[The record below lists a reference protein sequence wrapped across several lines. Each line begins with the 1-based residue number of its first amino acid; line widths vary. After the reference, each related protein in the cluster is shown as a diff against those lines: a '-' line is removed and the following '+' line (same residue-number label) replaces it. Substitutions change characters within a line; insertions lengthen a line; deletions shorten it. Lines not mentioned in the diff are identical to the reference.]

1 MKQPILIIL
10 LLLTSK
16 TYCQIEFSIGFKD
29 GYKIGYCY
37 NQDASCVAPPAPPTP
52 PLNPSERS
60 NNYFDGYNRG
70 IIMGSLAKQ
79 NSNNQKEIQ
88 NNKAKTDSYNA
99 YSQPQYIPKI
109 ERFKPDYNFYFTA
122 LSQLEKKYSE
132 TELVKQTEKS
142 KQISNEIKEFLS
154 PENVNKRKEYIKFL
168 KIYYNSFNTYPSK
181 IPDGQYKAIYVFEPP
196 IGQSTPY
203 PTFEEN
209 ITVTVENNKIIYIKM
224 DGNDYWST
232 EKFTDYKEMASSSKV
247 PLMYI
252 IKESYPIYKGIV
264 EYQGAVYSPSNNQTQ
279 PFEFSKIYFIDY
291 IYDYQNALDCTKELK
306 AKYSKMTKFNKV
318 QDGWNIVQASDGEGI
333 CNERKVFVEN
343 GKITKYMSGSGIE
356 SIVSE
361 GGIISNC
368 KSTIS
373 ITLKAFASA
382 KEKKLIL
389 EIYFI

>member
-1 MKQPILIIL
+1 MKQAILIIL
-10 LLLTSK
+10 LLITSK
-16 TYCQIEFSIGFKD
+16 TYCQLEFSIGFKD

-37 NQDASCVAPPAPPTP
+37 NQGASCVAPPAPPTP
-52 PLNPSERS
+52 ALNPNERS

-70 IIMGSLAKQ
+70 IVTGSLAKQ

-88 NNKAKTDSYNA
+88 NNKTNNTY
-99 YSQPQYIPKI
+99 YQPQYIPKI
-109 ERFKPDYNFYFTA
+109 ERFKPDYNFYYNA

-132 TELVKQTEKS
+132 TEVVKQTEKS

-168 KIYYNSFNTYPSK
+168 KIYYNAFKTYPST

-196 IGQSTPY
+196 IGKETPY

-224 DGNDYWST
+224 DDNDYWST
-232 EKFTDYKEMASSSKV
+232 EKFTDYKEMAVSSKI

-252 IKESYPIYKGIV
+252 IKESYPIYKGV
-264 EYQGAVYSPSNNQTQ
+264 GEYQGGVYSPSNNQTQ

-291 IYDYQNALDCTKELK
+291 IYDYQNAIECTKELK

-318 QDGWNIVQASDGEGI
+318 QDGWNFVQVSDGEGI

-343 GKITKYMSGSGIE
+343 GKITKYMLGSGTE
-356 SIVSE
+356 TTVTE
-361 GGIISNC
+361 GGVINNC

-373 ITLKAFASA
+373 IMFKAFASA